1 MAPKICVPADFGKH
15 HIGAPSHG
23 NLQFNLQGV
32 KVHANS
38 IILSLNSPVIENLTT
53 SLQLTSLDA
62 EDFSKDA
69 VDCFIEATYTGEIEV
84 LNLGNFRHVNKM
96 SLVFN
101 VSWLIARCE
110 EYFVSYVKNLNSES
124 SYSDMLFAV
133 EEAVYQM
140 SAIKSRNFLDILV
153 DRMSFVSVYNR
164 ANFIKRYLN
173 LSDLPQAH
181 LSRHR
186 INACI
191 AVVKSDVHV
200 LIELLILH
208 LEKQGNIC
216 LDENTRYLLKN
227 VDLSSCYDRNSDLHT
242 KLYSVLGNLQCV
254 GKDDFQLLLSIT
266 KQLTSRSVAQTNDMK
281 GSYVAHSSKS
291 RFVPV
296 NFIQS
301 FMFTIDRINS
311 ENLIKCLATHDD
323 VHDFYVFFDGL
334 WFQLFQ
340 VNQIPTNSIASKIQS
355 FMRGKQDWAKLD
367 YEYIDCIY
375 ETKQTSGFLSELKL
389 CDKLVTSKK
398 FSSKI
403 IFFDFVAPD
412 GFVEAVFL
420 QNSCFKFQI
429 PDPGYAGQQFV
440 LKTTAMIGDNP
451 DTFHMKYG
459 LLNPKCNQL
468 CPKLHFALEAK
479 FGSSSRILPISWN
492 GKPTCDETK
501 TYWNWGYI
509 KFHNWE
515 LNRLDMKYGS
525 ASPRNIKH
533 FISILEDSQCRL
545 IAFVCFR

>member
-32 KVHANS
+32 KVYANS

-62 EDFSKDA
+62 EDFSREA
-69 VDCFIEATYTGEIEV
+69 VDCFIEATYTGEVEA

-96 SLVFN
+96 SRVFN
-101 VSWLIARCE
+101 VSWMVARCE
-110 EYFVSYVKNLNSES
+110 EYFVSYVKNLNNES

-133 EEAVYQM
+133 EEAVYLM
-140 SAIKSRNFLDILV
+140 SAMKSRNFLDILV

-164 ANFIKRYLN
+164 ANFIKGYLN

-186 INACI
+186 IDACI

-216 LDENTRYLLKN
+216 LDKNTRYLLTN

-254 GKDDFQLLLSIT
+254 GKDDFQFLLSIT
-266 KQLTSRSVAQTNDMK
+266 KQLTSRSAAQIDDVK
-281 GSYVAHSSKS
+281 SSKAVHPS
-291 RFVPV
+291 KSSFVPV
-296 NFIQS
+296 HFLPSFLFLKDKFNLEHFI
-301 FMFTIDRINS
+301 
-311 ENLIKCLATHDD
+311 KYVATNDD
-323 VHDFYVFFDGL
+323 VHDFYVFFDGFWL
-334 WFQLFQ
+334 QLFQ
-340 VNQIPTNSIASKIQS
+340 ANHILSYSILSKIHR
-355 FMRGKQDWAKLD
+355 FVKGKQEWAKLD
-367 YEYIDCIY
+367 SEYIDCIY
-375 ETKQTSGFLSELKL
+375 ETEQTSGFLSEIRS
-389 CDKLVTSKK
+389 CDRLVTSKK
-398 FSSKI
+398 LSSKI
-403 IFFDFVAPD
+403 VFFDFVAPD

-429 PDPGYAGQQFV
+429 PDPEYAGKQFV

-459 LLNPKCNQL
+459 LLNPNCARFP
-468 CPKLHFALEAK
+468 PKLHFALEAK

-492 GKPTCDETK
+492 GKPTCDKTK

-515 LNRLDMKYGS
+515 LNRLDIRYGNTGPS
-525 ASPRNIKH
+525 NIQRY
-533 FISILEDSQCRL
+533 IPIPEESQCRL
-545 IAFVCFR
+545 IAFMLF